1 MSFASSTYEAFENET
16 TINIRCDIKG
26 ALSVGGTVRVT
37 ATQYSTDSP
46 ALSE

>member
-1 MSFASSTYEAFENET
+1 MSFTSSAYEAFENET

-26 ALSVGGTVRVT
+26 ALNAGGTVRVT
-37 ATQYSTDSP
+37 AEELSSDSP